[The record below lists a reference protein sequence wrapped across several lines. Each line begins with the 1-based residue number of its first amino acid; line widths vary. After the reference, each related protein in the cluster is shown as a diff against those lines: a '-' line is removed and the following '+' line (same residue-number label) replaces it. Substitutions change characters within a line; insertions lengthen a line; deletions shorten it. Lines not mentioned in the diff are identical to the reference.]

1 MRRSFTHNRS
11 FSILRAVLA
20 SAVVVALVGVFVAGL
35 GATPRRAR
43 AAEPPA
49 RLVVI
54 LLSPYLTWDDVSPKA
69 TPALWSLA
77 DQGVVGSM
85 NSRTADPSWPNAAG
99 GALTL
104 SASRWAAAPMTGPVD
119 AAHLDALRA
128 FNAGSLAP
136 PTLGAL
142 GDAVRS
148 VGGHTAAVGCGDQ
161 GAAALSGAG
170 TSARFIRR
178 PAELVATDAGG
189 ALDFARTSQA
199 LTVLDARAPF
209 GLRSNPARF
218 RSALASGFAQ
228 LGSMPGP
235 RLLVVD
241 TGDLDRAHEDT
252 SLAPAAVSS
261 AHHAAVAG
269 LDAVA
274 ADLRA
279 SLPPDALLLVVTTAT
294 DKPWYQ
300 EPRLGPTIAYG
311 RGLLGELT
319 SGSTHRDGLVT
330 NLDVAPT
337 ALAAL
342 GIEATSTMVGQP
354 MTARPTEAPLAARIA
369 ALLRRDRSAGAVDQL
384 RDAWFIRYYVIF
396 ALAVLAFA
404 TSIAWRGEQ
413 CGRTLG
419 RTLLLLLLATPS
431 AGWLMFVV
439 QGAPGSPVEALG
451 AFVLASAFVL
461 AAALWLHRR
470 FPRSSLVA
478 PLALATLT
486 SAVVL
491 ADQWLGHPIESGL
504 FSYSVRSGWR
514 YYGMGNEGA
523 ALLVGSSLAALG
535 LGIDTLRGSRYEQ
548 PLRRFGVPAAGAL
561 VLVTAAAP
569 FAGANAGVAI
579 WGIVAYAV
587 AWSAMSG
594 ARFSWRS
601 ALLTVGAVLL
611 AVAAFASIDLAT
623 SRGNETHLARFANGI
638 LRGDVGATVELV
650 TRKLANNVGYVWET
664 PYTLLFAGFAAMLAL
679 LRFDRRRDLTR
690 ALAGTPAYA
699 GALLGVAVGGLVAMA
714 TEDSGVA
721 MPALMLLAGATPAFL
736 LALARHA
743 PRRESRE

>member
-1 MRRSFTHNRS
+1 MYRLFTDNRP
-11 FSILRAVLA
+11 FSLA
-20 SAVVVALVGVFVAGL
+20 TAALAGAIAIALVGAFATGP
-35 GATPRRAR
+35 GATPRTAR
-43 AAEPPA
+43 ADEPPA

-54 LLSPYLTWDDVSPKA
+54 LLSPYLTWDDVSPRA

-77 DQGVVGSM
+77 EHGVIGSM
-85 NSRTADPSWPNAAG
+85 NSRTADPRWPNAAG

-104 SASRWAAAPMTGPVD
+104 SASRWAAAPTAGPVD

-128 FNAGSLAP
+128 FNVGSLAP

-142 GDAVRS
+142 GDAVHS
-148 VGGHTAAVGCGDQ
+148 AGGHTAAVGCGDL
-161 GAAALSGAG
+161 GAPAASGSGAFFAS
-170 TSARFIRR
+170 TRR
-178 PAELVATDAGG
+178 PAELVATDASGT
-189 ALDFARTSQA
+189 LDFASTSQA
-199 LTVLDARAPF
+199 LTVPDALAPF
-209 GLRSNPARF
+209 GLRSDPARL
-218 RSALASGFAQ
+218 RSALASALAQ
-228 LGSMPGP
+228 LGSAPGP
-235 RLLVVD
+235 GLLVVD

-261 AHHAAVAG
+261 AHRDAVIG

-274 ADLRA
+274 ADLRS
-279 SLPPDALLLVVTTAT
+279 SLPSGALLLVVTTAT

-300 EPRLGPTIAYG
+300 EPQLGPTIAWG
-311 RGLLGELT
+311 RKLLGELT

-342 GIEATSTMVGQP
+342 GLEATSTMVGQP
-354 MTARPTEAPLAARIA
+354 MTARLTKAPLAARIA
-369 ALLRRDRSAGAVDQL
+369 ALLRRDRSAGAVDRL

-404 TSIAWRGEQ
+404 AAIVWRGEQ
-413 CGRTLG
+413 RGRTVG
-419 RTLLLLLLATPS
+419 RTMLLLLLATPA

-451 AFVLASAFVL
+451 AFVLSAAFVL
-461 AAALWLHRR
+461 ATALWLQYR
-470 FPRSSLVA
+470 FPRA
-478 PLALATLT
+478 PLAATLALATLT
-486 SAVVL
+486 SVVVL

-523 ALLVGSSLAALG
+523 ALLVASSLAALG
-535 LGIDTLRGSRYEQ
+535 LAVDALRGGRYERS
-548 PLRRFGVPAAGAL
+548 LRRFGVPAVGAI

-569 FAGANAGVAI
+569 FAGANAGVAV

-587 AWSAMSG
+587 AWSAMNG
-594 ARFSWRS
+594 VRFRWRS
-601 ALLTVGAVLL
+601 ALLTALAVVL
-611 AVAAFASIDLAT
+611 AVAAFVGIDLAT
-623 SRGNETHLARFANGI
+623 SRGNETHLARFATGI
-638 LRGDVGATVELV
+638 LRGDMGATLELIS
-650 TRKLANNVGYVWET
+650 RKLANNVGYLWET

-679 LRFDRRRDLTR
+679 LWFDRRRDLTR
-690 ALAGTPAYA
+690 ALTGTPAYA
-699 GALLGVAVGGLVAMA
+699 GALLGVAIGGLVAMA

-736 LALARHA
+736 LALAGHNA
-743 PRRESRE
+743 RRESRE